1 MSDWREP
8 EHRRE
13 AFQRFYSFHLK
24 YKTHPGCVYFMLP
37 ALAEHYDLDDDGKA
51 WLVWLNG
58 NTQNPVTTQLLLE
71 ASGGD
76 PDRWEDSVRFWNDNW
91 DRLQWDTD
99 RRYQKGK
106 FGEATAAW
114 IDGAGQA
121 PAFGWKFAGHQGW
134 DATWMFANGQPY
146 MGRLSAWSMTEYAKI
161 MFPDDVPDAS
171 TLLLRD
177 SGSTSHRNGL
187 SIIAGWGNPYLKWD
201 KHDLD
206 LWVPELEQLG
216 EALLTEAAGRNL
228 VGAPECECLPP
239 YDSCTHE
246 PEPHPDVLRLT
257 LESALCTYK
266 SWHKPNRRYPNV
278 YADMHHDRIRWAE
291 ERWGARFQLQWDARA
306 EHLPEYLRLEA
317 TPGDPG
323 LVPAK
328 QNHYLETGEIPML
341 HREWPDMD
349 NEFNKRIE
357 GR

>member
-1 MSDWREP
+1 MRDWRLP

-24 YKTHPGCVYFMLP
+24 YRTHPGLVYLLLP
-37 ALAEHYDLDDDGKA
+37 ILAEHYDLDEDGKA

-76 PDRWEDSVRFWNDNW
+76 PDRWEDAVRFWNDNW
-91 DRLQWDTD
+91 DNLQWDTD

-161 MFPDDVPDAS
+161 MFPDDVPDAA
-171 TLLLRD
+171 TLMLRD
-177 SGSTSHRNGL
+177 RGSTSHRNGL
-187 SIIAGWGNPYLKWD
+187 SIIAGWGHPYLKWD

-206 LWVPELEQLG
+206 LWVPGLEQLG
-216 EALLTEAAGRNL
+216 EALLTEAAERNP
-228 VGAPECECLPP
+228 GNR
-239 YDSCTHE
+239 
-246 PEPHPDVLRLT
+246 DVLRLT

-291 ERWGARFQLQWDARA
+291 SRRWGADTLKVQWDARA
-306 EHLPEYLRLEA
+306 QALPERLRLEDN
-317 TPGDPG
+317 PDDPG
-323 LVPAK
+323 FSPEK
-328 QNHYLETGEIPML
+328 QNQYLATGVPPMM
-341 HREWPDMD
+341 E
-349 NEFNKRIE
+349 EFGMTLEEEKK
-357 GR
+357 